1 MTAAHAVQLLGI
13 LAMLAVAAANRRLG
27 RQVDTLARKVDGL
40 SNEVA
45 RLRGLV
51 RSGKPR
57 PAGGSPSSAETV
69 KANDPDDVRI
79 EFHNTPPE

>member
-13 LAMLAVAAANRRLG
+13 LAMLAVAAANRRLA
-27 RQVDTLARKVDGL
+27 RQVDAFGRQVDGL

-51 RSGKPR
+51 RSV
-57 PAGGSPSSAETV
+57 AGRQARGSASAETV
-69 KANDPDDVRI
+69 KADADVRV

>member
-13 LAMLAVAAANRRLG
+13 LAMLAVAAANRRLARQVDAFG
-27 RQVDTLARKVDGL
+27 RQVNGL

-51 RSGKPR
+51 RSSAGR
-57 PAGGSPSSAETV
+57 PARGSASAETV

>member
-57 PAGGSPSSAETV
+57 PAGGSPSSAGRSARRRPTSQTT
-69 KANDPDDVRI
+69 A
-79 EFHNTPPE
+79 HAS